1 MGENSF
7 YSWDDA
13 KREANLAKHDYDFAE
28 FDNIFDGRAFV
39 IAEDMREEY
48 GEARF
53 NVLAEI
59 KNRIVSVTFTHRE
72 NKIRLISVRAASRKE
87 RSIYDDRIRQS

>member
-28 FDNIFDGRAFV
+28 FDNIFDDRAFV
-39 IAEDMREEY
+39 IAEDVREEY